1 MAQNRISETTINTV
15 NDNFALASVNNA
27 VREDAK
33 QRAWEYLLQRRT
45 MWADDDK
52 LRSQVRSAIESAA
65 RQIAIEDKID
75 RRVTLSAL
83 QWERLE
89 DSRPAG
95 WNSDDLDGLGNAAKL
110 LLRCKAI
117 RAIRK
122 LAYKLPDTEYRA
134 VRRAACDIAL
144 FNGFVP
150 SNIVLESQNLAY
162 DRELDAACDMQFTM
176 FSDRG

>member
-1 MAQNRISETTINTV
+1 MATIDETTISTV
-15 NDNFALASVNNA
+15 DENFALASVNYA
-27 VREDAK
+27 IPQDAK

-45 MWADDDK
+45 KWQDDDK
-52 LRSQVRSAIESAA
+52 LRSQARSAIESAA

-89 DSRPAG
+89 DSRPCG
-95 WNSDDLDGLGNAAKL
+95 WNSDDLDGMGDAAKL

-122 LAYKLPDTEYRA
+122 LAYKLPESEYRA

-150 SNIVLESQNLAY
+150 SNIVLEAQNLAY
-162 DRELDAACDMQFTM
+162 DRELDAACEMQFTM
-176 FSDRG
+176 FSDRD

>member
-1 MAQNRISETTINTV
+1 MATIDETTISTV
-15 NDNFALASVNNA
+15 DENFALASVNYA
-27 VREDAK
+27 IREDAK

-45 MWADDDK
+45 KWQDDDK
-52 LRSQVRSAIESAA
+52 LRSQARSGIESAA

-89 DSRPAG
+89 DSRPCG
-95 WNSDDLDGLGNAAKL
+95 WNSDDLDGMGDAAKL

-122 LAYKLPDTEYRA
+122 LAYKLPESEYRA

-150 SNIVLESQNLAY
+150 SNIVLEAQNLAY
-162 DRELDAACDMQFTM
+162 DRELDAACEMQFTM
-176 FSDRG
+176 FSDRD